1 MLTFRA
7 FLSPMDLYRLLMKRF
22 NLPAPVTTHP
32 SEIEHWKA
40 RVSTPTRLRCASVA
54 SLCVT
59 YHEPHTHCA
68 HTQYTHTLKLV
79 SQGLHCN

>member
-40 RVSTPTRLRCASVA
+40 RVSTPTRLRCAPVP

-59 YHEPHTHCA
+59 YHEPHIKPHTH
-68 HTQYTHTLKLV
+68 HTHIEARL
-79 SQGLHCN
+79 QGLHCN